1 MGAVTA
7 PILSTGPI
15 WPSKAPWL
23 EGVLLILPLPFRG
36 LVGQNNSR
44 SLLKLLKRAMA
55 IKRQGIISG
64 QYTFSGVE
72 DHGLVTLTSQVD
84 DVYII
89 EIQAL
94 TQLFDFIS
102 PHDIPVMVDNTI
114 YQVTNVASY
123 SSASNLNIYSTVDTP
138 RGSKT
143 IIECEIKAIGMRSN
157 SSVIFSTQEK
167 WIIYPGKTYQLVNA
181 GTQSF
186 AFTTDSV
193 AYLRLTGKRIL
204 PVSLLGNS
212 L

>member
-1 MGAVTA
+1 
-7 PILSTGPI
+7 
-15 WPSKAPWL
+15 
-23 EGVLLILPLPFRG
+23 
-36 LVGQNNSR
+36 
-44 SLLKLLKRAMA
+44 MA

-72 DHGLVTLTSQVD
+72 DNGLVTLTSQVD
-84 DVYII
+84 DIYII

-94 TQLFDFIS
+94 TQLFNFIS
-102 PHDIPVMVDNTI
+102 PHDIPVMVENTI

-193 AYLRLTGKRIL
+193 AYLRLTGKRVL
-204 PVSLLGNS
+204 PVPLSLVPS
-212 L
+212 VFP

>member
-1 MGAVTA
+1 
-7 PILSTGPI
+7 
-15 WPSKAPWL
+15 
-23 EGVLLILPLPFRG
+23 
-36 LVGQNNSR
+36 
-44 SLLKLLKRAMA
+44 MA

-84 DVYII
+84 DIYII
-89 EIQAL
+89 EIQSS
-94 TQLFDFIS
+94 TQLFSFIS
-102 PHDIPVMVDNTI
+102 PHDVPIMVDKTI
-114 YQVTNVASY
+114 YQVTNVTDY
-123 SSASNLNIYSTVDTP
+123 SGAADTAIYSTVNTS
-138 RGSKT
+138 RGNKT
-143 IIECEIKAIGMRSN
+143 IIECEIKAIGLRSN
-157 SSVIFSTQEK
+157 SSVIFSSQEK

-204 PVSLLGNS
+204 PVPLLGNS